1 MRNYVMIAEFNESDY
16 KATARREMIEKLAK
30 EWNDIN
36 NRIERRSWRSQ
47 EDLDEESYF
56 HQERLDD
63 EIDEAKHLA
72 LEKNPNLT
80 QEELNEIESQTR
92 NSYYE
97 KINEEESRI
106 FLKQAAV
113 EELLEELGAR
123 MMQPYE
129 HWNEEA
135 AYMEYMENRYSYND
149 Y

>member
-1 MRNYVMIAEFNESDY
+1 MIAEFDESDY
-16 KATARREMIEKLAK
+16 KAVARREMIEKLAK

-36 NRIERRSWRSQ
+36 NRIERDSWRSQ
-47 EDLDEESYF
+47 EDLDEENYF
-56 HQERLDD
+56 HQENLGE
-63 EIDEAKHLA
+63 EIYEAKHLA
-72 LEKNPNLT
+72 LKKNPNLSK
-80 QEELNEIESQTR
+80 EELDEIESRTR
-92 NSYYE
+92 DSYYE
-97 KINEEESRI
+97 KVNERDSQI

-135 AYMEYMENRYSYND
+135 AYMEYMENRYSYSD

>member
-1 MRNYVMIAEFNESDY
+1 MIAEFDENDY

-36 NRIERRSWRSQ
+36 NRVERRSWRSQ
-47 EDLDEESYF
+47 EDLDEENYY
-56 HQERLDD
+56 HQDCLNE
-63 EIDEAKHLA
+63 EIYEAKHLA
-72 LEKNPNLT
+72 LKNNPNLT
-80 QEELNEIESQTR
+80 EEELDEIESQTC

-123 MMQPYE
+123 MMRPYE
-129 HWNEEA
+129 HWNEEE
-135 AYMEYMENRYSYND
+135 AYMEYMENRYSYDD